1 MSFGRFVCIYGIG
14 YVTMLVV
21 TAFATSIHLYRTY
34 HDSWIRVIDR
44 ICSNDDD
51 ISLIRVIDRTCS
63 NDDDISWIRALVRMV
78 RNVLL
83 WPVMIPRTI
92 ISFVHECEAEY
103 NKLRL

>member
-14 YVTMLVV
+14 YAAMDVVAALTM
-21 TAFATSIHLYRTY
+21 SIYLYRTY
-34 HDSWIRVIDR
+34 RDPWIRVIDR
-44 ICSNDDD
+44 VCSNDDD
-51 ISLIRVIDRTCS
+51 V
-63 NDDDISWIRALVRMV
+63 SWIRALVRMV

>member
-1 MSFGRFVCIYGIG
+1 MSFGRFMCIYGIG

-21 TAFATSIHLYRTY
+21 IAFATSIYLYRTY

-44 ICSNDDD
+44 I
-51 ISLIRVIDRTCS
+51 CS